1 MSSLDR
7 YANALSDFY
16 DACMP
21 GNSKELQEVIY
32 VLELGLASALS
43 TLNGLQGHPASE
55 TVSEYY
61 AEALKNLTWLVLPNA
76 LPNEQV
82 SIDRA
87 ITAVCALSVAKAHVL
102 DKLDPENKLVHR
114 NEFIE
119 TVQRCCV
126 AALISAVV
134 MDYRDELTEELMD
147 SIRSEYLEDLS
158 SINKKFVD
166 RWSNYFLENYGIGIR
181 GRNAEKKE

>member
-1 MSSLDR
+1 MSSLDK

-21 GNSKELQEVIY
+21 ENSRELQEVIY
-32 VLELGLASALS
+32 TLELGLASALS
-43 TLNGLQGHPASE
+43 TLNSFQGNPASE